1 MAAFLLSLRYDNRY
15 LDDRYKHVMSQTT
28 AITQVTYNGNSQDT
42 ALWIWENL
50 VPDQGRAHSLQGE
63 VLRVIEALC
72 FEAQCNGNLNWDSQF
87 DALIDFLRRAYLTD
101 AYPMAAFFSAHDIDK
116 ISQDIDRLATFIL
129 PTQLDSRVYTDELP
143 YIEEDL
149 YNRLIA
155 QLVRYCR
162 HAPALVPLAE

>member
-1 MAAFLLSLRYDNRY
+1 MTQASE
-15 LDDRYKHVMSQTT
+15 
-28 AITQVTYNGNSQDT
+28 ITQVTFNGNSQDT

-50 VPDQGRAHSLQGE
+50 VPARGKAPSLQGE

-87 DALIDFLRRAYLTD
+87 DGYIAFLRRAYLTD
-101 AYPMAAFFSAHDIDK
+101 AYPMAAFFTAHDKDK

-129 PTQLDSRVYTDELP
+129 PTQLDSRVYTEELP

-162 HAPALVPLAE
+162 FAPALVPLVE